1 MCGCN
6 NILTLFQAESVIMTF
21 QFHPENI
28 PFFKCRHKLLPLHNK
43 TSRNSQQARLA
54 PEVSSVL
61 NDIVGTVLW

>member
-1 MCGCN
+1 MCDF
-6 NILTLFQAESVIMTF
+6 IFSLFQGESLIMTF